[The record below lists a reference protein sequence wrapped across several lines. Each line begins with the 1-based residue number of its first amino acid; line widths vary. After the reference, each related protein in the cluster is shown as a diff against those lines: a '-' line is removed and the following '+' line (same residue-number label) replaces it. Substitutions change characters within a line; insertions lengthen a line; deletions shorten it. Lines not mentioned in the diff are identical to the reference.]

1 MEIVLEILK
10 ITIPALVVFI
20 AVYFV
25 LKKVLENETE
35 KRMLELKSEKAN
47 DFTPLRL
54 QAYERLILLLERI
67 SPNNM
72 VLRVHKKGMSAR
84 FFQLELIKTIRAEY
98 EHNLTQQLYVSSS
111 SWRIVTGAKEEMLKL
126 VSLAASGLEK
136 DATAE
141 DLSAVLIKNTAEVQN
156 LPTKVAIE
164 FLKKEVRKMF

>member
-1 MEIVLEILK
+1 MDVFLEILK
-10 ITIPALVVFI
+10 ITLPSIVVFI

-25 LKKVLENETE
+25 IKRLLENEYD
-35 KRMLELKSEKAN
+35 KRELELTREKAK

-67 SPNNM
+67 SPNSL
-72 VLRVHKKGMSAR
+72 VLRTHKKGLRATQ
-84 FFQLELIKTIRAEY
+84 FQLELIKTIRAEY

-111 SWRIVTGAKEEMLKL
+111 AWKIVTGAKEEMVKL
-126 VSLAASGLEK
+126 VSLAATGLEK

-141 DLSAVLIKNTAEVQN
+141 DLSAVLIKNTAEVTN

-164 FLKKEVRKMF
+164 YLKKEVRKMF

>member
-35 KRMLELKSEKAN
+35 KRMLELKREKAN

-136 DATAE
+136 EATAE